1 MKAFP
6 LRACGMAVGAA
17 VLLGGCSS
25 LPLGDVPI
33 VDRSVPTSG
42 EHTAAGS
49 QSSSF
54 APLGDVRDSG
64 RTHTVTVG
72 DTIYNISVRYGVT
85 PSALMQLN
93 AVTDPTQLAI
103 GRVLHIPESTAAP
116 REVTMPEGVR
126 VNRIEHVA
134 PIEAAAVAPA
144 AGSSSSGDQTSTS
157 TGSEPAAAASTS
169 AAAAPAA
176 EPAPAA
182 KAAEKPAAAVVPGT
196 RMIWPVRGT
205 VLSDFAKN
213 GKGLDIGA
221 AAGSVVVSAG
231 AGEVIFVGSGVK
243 GYGQLVIVR
252 HTPTLVTAYGHNSK
266 IVVQTGDKVK
276 AGQKIAESGNTEAER
291 PMLRFEVRDR
301 GQPVDP
307 MKFLPPLRN

>member
-42 EHTAAGS
+42 EHTTAGS

-134 PIEAAAVAPA
+134 PIEAAAV
-144 AGSSSSGDQTSTS
+144 S
-157 TGSEPAAAASTS
+157 
-169 AAAAPAA
+169 
-176 EPAPAA
+176 
-182 KAAEKPAAAVVPGT
+182 PAAAVVPGT

>member
-42 EHTAAGS
+42 EHTTAGS

-93 AVTDPTQLAI
+93 AVTDPNAARYRPCASYSGI
-103 GRVLHIPESTAAP
+103 NGRAA
-116 REVTMPEGVR
+116 
-126 VNRIEHVA
+126 
-134 PIEAAAVAPA
+134 
-144 AGSSSSGDQTSTS
+144 
-157 TGSEPAAAASTS
+157 
-169 AAAAPAA
+169 
-176 EPAPAA
+176 
-182 KAAEKPAAAVVPGT
+182 
-196 RMIWPVRGT
+196 
-205 VLSDFAKN
+205 
-213 GKGLDIGA
+213 
-221 AAGSVVVSAG
+221 
-231 AGEVIFVGSGVK
+231 
-243 GYGQLVIVR
+243 
-252 HTPTLVTAYGHNSK
+252 
-266 IVVQTGDKVK
+266 
-276 AGQKIAESGNTEAER
+276 
-291 PMLRFEVRDR
+291 
-301 GQPVDP
+301 
-307 MKFLPPLRN
+307 

>member
-1 MKAFP
+1 MKTFP

-176 EPAPAA
+176 ESAPAA

-276 AGQKIAESGNTEAER
+276 AGQKIAESGNTEADR

>member
-42 EHTAAGS
+42 EHTTAGS

-134 PIEAAAVAPA
+134 PIEAAAVSPA
-144 AGSSSSGDQTSTS
+144 AGSSSSGDRTS
-157 TGSEPAAAASTS
+157 TGS

>member
-42 EHTAAGS
+42 EHTTAGS

-134 PIEAAAVAPA
+134 PIEAAAVSPA
-144 AGSSSSGDQTSTS
+144 AGSSSSGDRLSADSDCSDVSGSRACGRTGPGSKSRRKAGRGSRSRHSHDLARARDSTL
-157 TGSEPAAAASTS
+157 GFCEERQGARHWRCCGQRCG
-169 AAAAPAA
+169 
-176 EPAPAA
+176 ERRRRR
-182 KAAEKPAAAVVPGT
+182 GDL
-196 RMIWPVRGT
+196 RGIRCQGIW
-205 VLSDFAKN
+205 
-213 GKGLDIGA
+213 
-221 AAGSVVVSAG
+221 SAG
-231 AGEVIFVGSGVK
+231 DRSPHADAGD
-243 GYGQLVIVR
+243 R
-252 HTPTLVTAYGHNSK
+252 
-266 IVVQTGDKVK
+266 
-276 AGQKIAESGNTEAER
+276 
-291 PMLRFEVRDR
+291 LRTQFEDR
-301 GQPVDP
+301 RSDG
-307 MKFLPPLRN
+307 

>member
-42 EHTAAGS
+42 EHTTAGS

-134 PIEAAAVAPA
+134 PIEAAAVSPA
-144 AGSSSSGDQTSTS
+144 AGSSSSGDQTR
-157 TGSEPAAAASTS
+157 TGSEAAP
-169 AAAAPAA
+169 PAA

>member
-42 EHTAAGS
+42 EHTTAGS
-49 QSSSF
+49 RSSSF

-116 REVTMPEGVR
+116 REVTMPEASTV
-126 VNRIEHVA
+126 
-134 PIEAAAVAPA
+134 
-144 AGSSSSGDQTSTS
+144 SSMSLRLRPQPFRRP
-157 TGSEPAAAASTS
+157 PAAAR
-169 AAAAPAA
+169 PAIRRV
-176 EPAPAA
+176 PAQCRLRLLRRQRQPRLRPNRPRQQKPQKSRPQQSFPALA
-182 KAAEKPAAAVVPGT
+182 
-196 RMIWPVRGT
+196 
-205 VLSDFAKN
+205 
-213 GKGLDIGA
+213 
-221 AAGSVVVSAG
+221 
-231 AGEVIFVGSGVK
+231 
-243 GYGQLVIVR
+243 
-252 HTPTLVTAYGHNSK
+252 
-266 IVVQTGDKVK
+266 
-276 AGQKIAESGNTEAER
+276 
-291 PMLRFEVRDR
+291 
-301 GQPVDP
+301 
-307 MKFLPPLRN
+307 

>member
-42 EHTAAGS
+42 EHTTAGS

-134 PIEAAAVAPA
+134 PIEAAAVSPA
-144 AGSSSSGDQTSTS
+144 AGSSSSGDQTST
-157 TGSEPAAAASTS
+157 GSVPTPTAPTS
-169 AAAAPAA
+169 
-176 EPAPAA
+176 A

>member
-33 VDRSVPTSG
+33 VDRSVSTSG
-42 EHTAAGS
+42 EHTAASS
-49 QSSSF
+49 QNSSF

-157 TGSEPAAAASTS
+157 TGSVPAPTAPTS

>member
-42 EHTAAGS
+42 EHTTAGS

-134 PIEAAAVAPA
+134 PIEAAAV
-144 AGSSSSGDQTSTS
+144 S
-157 TGSEPAAAASTS
+157 
-169 AAAAPAA
+169 
-176 EPAPAA
+176 PAPAA

>member
-42 EHTAAGS
+42 EHTTAGS

-134 PIEAAAVAPA
+134 PIEAAA
-144 AGSSSSGDQTSTS
+144 GSSPSGDQTST
-157 TGSEPAAAASTS
+157 GSVPAPTAPTS

-182 KAAEKPAAAVVPGT
+182 KTAEKPAAAVVPGT

>member
-1 MKAFP
+1 MKTFP

-33 VDRSVPTSG
+33 VDRSVSTSG
-42 EHTAAGS
+42 EHTAASS
-49 QSSSF
+49 QNSSF

-157 TGSEPAAAASTS
+157 TGSVPAPTAPTS

>member
-6 LRACGMAVGAA
+6 LRACGMAAGAA

-42 EHTAAGS
+42 EHTTAGS
-49 QSSSF
+49 QSSSL

-134 PIEAAAVAPA
+134 PIEAAAVSPA
-144 AGSSSSGDQTSTS
+144 AGSSSSGDQTST
-157 TGSEPAAAASTS
+157 GSVPTPTAPTS

-182 KAAEKPAAAVVPGT
+182 KAAEKPAAAAGPGT
-196 RMIWPVRGT
+196 RKIWPVRGT

>member
-1 MKAFP
+1 MKTFP

-93 AVTDPTQLAI
+93 AVTDPTQLPI

-176 EPAPAA
+176 ESAPAA
-182 KAAEKPAAAVVPGT
+182 KAEEKPAAAVVPGT

>member
-1 MKAFP
+1 MKAFS

-134 PIEAAAVAPA
+134 PIEAAAVSPA

>member
-17 VLLGGCSS
+17 ILLGGCSS

-33 VDRSVPTSG
+33 VDRSVPASG
-42 EHTAAGS
+42 EHTTAGS

-134 PIEAAAVAPA
+134 PIEAAAVSPA
-144 AGSSSSGDQTSTS
+144 AGSSPSGDQTST
-157 TGSEPAAAASTS
+157 GSVPAPTAPTS

-176 EPAPAA
+176 EPAP
-182 KAAEKPAAAVVPGT
+182 AVVPGT

>member
-1 MKAFP
+1 MKTFP

-157 TGSEPAAAASTS
+157 TGSEPAAA
-169 AAAAPAA
+169 
-176 EPAPAA
+176 
-182 KAAEKPAAAVVPGT
+182 VVPGT

-276 AGQKIAESGNTEAER
+276 AGQKIAESGSTEAER

>member
-176 EPAPAA
+176 EPTLAA

>member
-6 LRACGMAVGAA
+6 LRACGMAAGAA

-42 EHTAAGS
+42 EHTTAGS
-49 QSSSF
+49 QSSSL

-134 PIEAAAVAPA
+134 PIEAAAVSPA
-144 AGSSSSGDQTSTS
+144 AGSSSSGDQTST
-157 TGSEPAAAASTS
+157 GSVPTPTAPTS
-169 AAAAPAA
+169 AAPAA

>member
-1 MKAFP
+1 MKAFS

-54 APLGDVRDSG
+54 APIGGVRDSG

-72 DTIYNISVRYGVT
+72 DTIYIISVRYGVT

-116 REVTMPEGVR
+116 REMTMPEGVR

-134 PIEAAAVAPA
+134 PIEAAAVSPA

>member
-42 EHTAAGS
+42 EHTTAGS

-134 PIEAAAVAPA
+134 PIEAAAVSPA
-144 AGSSSSGDQTSTS
+144 AGSSSSGDQTSTGDPTHQCGRGRPPRRPIRPRQQKPQKS
-157 TGSEPAAAASTS
+157 RPQQSFPALA
-169 AAAAPAA
+169 
-176 EPAPAA
+176 
-182 KAAEKPAAAVVPGT
+182 
-196 RMIWPVRGT
+196 
-205 VLSDFAKN
+205 
-213 GKGLDIGA
+213 
-221 AAGSVVVSAG
+221 
-231 AGEVIFVGSGVK
+231 
-243 GYGQLVIVR
+243 
-252 HTPTLVTAYGHNSK
+252 
-266 IVVQTGDKVK
+266 
-276 AGQKIAESGNTEAER
+276 
-291 PMLRFEVRDR
+291 
-301 GQPVDP
+301 
-307 MKFLPPLRN
+307 

>member
-1 MKAFP
+1 MKTFP

-176 EPAPAA
+176 ESAPAA
-182 KAAEKPAAAVVPGT
+182 KAEEKPAAAVVPGT

-276 AGQKIAESGNTEAER
+276 AGQKIAESGSTEAEC

>member
-42 EHTAAGS
+42 EHTTAGS

-134 PIEAAAVAPA
+134 PIEAAAVSPA
-144 AGSSSSGDQTSTS
+144 AGSSSSGDQTST
-157 TGSEPAAAASTS
+157 GSVPTPTAPTS

-213 GKGLDIGA
+213 GA

>member
-42 EHTAAGS
+42 EHTTAGS

-134 PIEAAAVAPA
+134 PIEAAAVSPA
-144 AGSSSSGDQTSTS
+144 AGSSPSGDQTST
-157 TGSEPAAAASTS
+157 GSVPAPTAPTS

-182 KAAEKPAAAVVPGT
+182 KTAEKPAAAVVPGT

-213 GKGLDIGA
+213 GKGLDIG
-221 AAGSVVVSAG
+221 VVVSAG

>member
-42 EHTAAGS
+42 EHTTAGS

-134 PIEAAAVAPA
+134 PIEAAAVSPA
-144 AGSSSSGDQTSTS
+144 AGSSSSGDQTST
-157 TGSEPAAAASTS
+157 GSVPTPTAPTS

-176 EPAPAA
+176 DLARARDSTLGFCEERQGARHWRCCGQRCG
-182 KAAEKPAAAVVPGT
+182 ERRRRRGDL
-196 RMIWPVRGT
+196 RGIRCQGIW
-205 VLSDFAKN
+205 
-213 GKGLDIGA
+213 
-221 AAGSVVVSAG
+221 SAG
-231 AGEVIFVGSGVK
+231 DRAPHADAG
-243 GYGQLVIVR
+243 
-252 HTPTLVTAYGHNSK
+252 
-266 IVVQTGDKVK
+266 DC
-276 AGQKIAESGNTEAER
+276 
-291 PMLRFEVRDR
+291 LRTQFEDR
-301 GQPVDP
+301 RSDG
-307 MKFLPPLRN
+307 

>member
-42 EHTAAGS
+42 EHTTAGS

-134 PIEAAAVAPA
+134 P
-144 AGSSSSGDQTSTS
+144 
-157 TGSEPAAAASTS
+157 TS

-176 EPAPAA
+176 EPVPAA

>member
-1 MKAFP
+1 M
-6 LRACGMAVGAA
+6 
-17 VLLGGCSS
+17 S
-25 LPLGDVPI
+25 
-33 VDRSVPTSG
+33 
-42 EHTAAGS
+42 
-49 QSSSF
+49 
-54 APLGDVRDSG
+54 
-64 RTHTVTVG
+64 
-72 DTIYNISVRYGVT
+72 
-85 PSALMQLN
+85 
-93 AVTDPTQLAI
+93 
-103 GRVLHIPESTAAP
+103 
-116 REVTMPEGVR
+116 
-126 VNRIEHVA
+126 
-134 PIEAAAVAPA
+134 
-144 AGSSSSGDQTSTS
+144 
-157 TGSEPAAAASTS
+157 
-169 AAAAPAA
+169 
-176 EPAPAA
+176 
-182 KAAEKPAAAVVPGT
+182 
-196 RMIWPVRGT
+196 MIWPVRGT

>member
-176 EPAPAA
+176 ESAPAA
-182 KAAEKPAAAVVPGT
+182 KAEEKPAAAVVPGT

>member
-6 LRACGMAVGAA
+6 LRACGMAAGAA

-42 EHTAAGS
+42 EHTTAGS
-49 QSSSF
+49 QSSSL

-134 PIEAAAVAPA
+134 PIEAAAVSPA
-144 AGSSSSGDQTSTS
+144 AGSSSSGDQTST
-157 TGSEPAAAASTS
+157 GSVPTPTAPT
-169 AAAAPAA
+169 AAAPAA

>member
-176 EPAPAA
+176 EPTPAA

-213 GKGLDIGA
+213 GKGFDIGA

-276 AGQKIAESGNTEAER
+276 AGQKIAESGSTEAER

>member
-42 EHTAAGS
+42 EHTTAGS

-64 RTHTVTVG
+64 RTHAVTVG

-126 VNRIEHVA
+126 VNRIEHVS
-134 PIEAAAVAPA
+134 PA
-144 AGSSSSGDQTSTS
+144 AGSSSSGDRTS
-157 TGSEPAAAASTS
+157 TGSVPTPTAPTS

>member
-42 EHTAAGS
+42 EHTTAGS

-85 PSALMQLN
+85 PSALM
-93 AVTDPTQLAI
+93 
-103 GRVLHIPESTAAP
+103 HIPESTAAP

-134 PIEAAAVAPA
+134 PIEAAAVSPA
-144 AGSSSSGDQTSTS
+144 AGSSSSGDQTST
-157 TGSEPAAAASTS
+157 GSVPTPTAPTS

-266 IVVQTGDKVK
+266 IVVQMGDKVK

>member
-42 EHTAAGS
+42 EHTTAGS

-134 PIEAAAVAPA
+134 PIEAAAVSPA
-144 AGSSSSGDQTSTS
+144 AGSSSSG
-157 TGSEPAAAASTS
+157 GRVPAQCRLRLLRRQRQPRLRPNRPRQQKPQKSRPRQS
-169 AAAAPAA
+169 FPALA
-176 EPAPAA
+176 
-182 KAAEKPAAAVVPGT
+182 
-196 RMIWPVRGT
+196 
-205 VLSDFAKN
+205 
-213 GKGLDIGA
+213 
-221 AAGSVVVSAG
+221 
-231 AGEVIFVGSGVK
+231 
-243 GYGQLVIVR
+243 
-252 HTPTLVTAYGHNSK
+252 
-266 IVVQTGDKVK
+266 
-276 AGQKIAESGNTEAER
+276 
-291 PMLRFEVRDR
+291 
-301 GQPVDP
+301 
-307 MKFLPPLRN
+307 